1 MKALRIALVVILSAV
16 LAPNLWAGPADDLL
30 EKGDQEF
37 SVSRFDKAAEIYEKI
52 LKDYPSFTLRDS
64 VQLQLGRAYLFDGDY
79 TKSIAAFKP
88 LFETGRSKQMAEQAQ
103 YYLPL
108 AQFFAASQPD
118 LKEGASHK
126 LFKDAAEGFSKY
138 LKGSGDYKQEAL
150 FYRGLAYYSM
160 GAWAKAQADLQKMV
174 NDYRDS
180 PSHAEYIYRLGL
192 AYSGQAQELM
202 GSDDTL
208 KQSLPVVKKAVEIY
222 EQITPEKSEVVS
234 NQAQFSKANL
244 LFTHANRT
252 NDKEA
257 LPTVL
262 EEYRKIRSRDE
273 MVPVVQKAIDGLEQE
288 NRRAALSNN
297 KAAQEEIQER
307 RSRLLSRLDA
317 LKNGPDPALRAFN
330 QMGQSYRQMGQFDE
344 ARMLFRRIEPFAEGD
359 LKKNVMIQTILSL
372 ALQGKVKEADAGLRD
387 FLKKYP
393 GDKAAE
399 SISFLIGRAL
409 MDDNKFEEAIK
420 QFNQSLKDYPKGTY
434 AIQAA
439 LDKSAALVALGKG
452 DQAAQVL
459 ENLSKENQGTAIG
472 ARADFTIGMAHVDK
486 QDFVKAAEAFQR
498 VLDNNKGETFH
509 ESAGERLGFS
519 YLSAGKYEEAIAA
532 LQDFLKKFPKAQ
544 VAPNAMYYIALSQH
558 RSKKEDDAIAT
569 VKQLA
574 TDYPDSQIAPFA
586 LDYLA
591 ATIYGMKQPEKMK
604 ESYEIIFAKFPEATQ
619 AIKGRRVLA
628 DYYKKKRNYEEAK
641 KQYEAITKL
650 NNPDQSA
657 YARTMLGDMM
667 YRAAQEMGNYPRFTD
682 EQKKQFDDY
691 LKQSETSFQDVGIQH
706 PESKQLSSAISGLYQ
721 VAKLRRKFDL
731 VDDAGLQRYFDEMAA
746 LMKDPNAKA
755 QVELA
760 KAAWPYEQGDYPDAL
775 IMYEEV
781 IKNNPGVSLGNED
794 TRRYGDLLLKNNK
807 PDEAIA
813 VFQSLEE
820 RSDPR
825 DVRALAEVYYGLGSA
840 YFDKKD
846 YAKAKENLE
855 KFTTK
860 DYGWY
865 PNRGLAM
872 IMLGQI
878 AAAEG
883 DSTKAK
889 KILGETAR
897 SQTNSGEVKARALI
911 ALGDILAKENMMV
924 PDPKDPSKLNAAAC
938 YERAEVII
946 GLSDPPLG
954 LKALEKAKK
963 MYEEAS
969 RAKALERVN
978 QKIQTEY
985 KDVEPEK

>member
-1 MKALRIALVVILSAV
+1 MKALRIALIVIISAG
-16 LAPNLWAGPADDLL
+16 LAPNLWAGPADELL
-30 EKGDQEF
+30 KQGDQQISAGQYE
-37 SVSRFDKAAEIYEKI
+37 KAAEIYSKI

-64 VQLQLGRAYLFDGDY
+64 VQLSLGRAYLYAGDY
-79 TKSIAAFKP
+79 KKSIEAFQP
-88 LFETGRSKQMAEQAQ
+88 LFETGRSKQVAADAQ

-118 LKEGASHK
+118 IKETQAHK

-138 LKGSGDYKQEAL
+138 LKGEGKNKQEAL

-174 NDYRDS
+174 NDYRSS

-192 AYSGQAQELM
+192 SYSGQAQELM
-202 GSDDTL
+202 GKEETL
-208 KQSLPVVKKAVEIY
+208 KQALPVVKKAAEVY

-252 NDKEA
+252 NDKKA
-257 LPTVL
+257 LPQVL

-273 MVPVVQKAIDGLEQE
+273 MVPVVQKAIDQLEQE

-317 LKNGPDPALRAFN
+317 LKNGPDPALRAYN

-359 LKKNVMIQTILSL
+359 LKKSVMIQTILSL

-409 MDDNKFEEAIK
+409 FDDGKFNEAIK
-420 QFNQSLKDYPKGTY
+420 QYDQSLKDYPKGTY

-439 LDKSAALVALGKG
+439 LGKSAALVALGKG
-452 DQAAQVL
+452 DEAAAVL
-459 ENLSKENQGTAIG
+459 EKLSQENKGTAIG
-472 ARADFTIGMAHVDK
+472 AQADFTIGMAYVDK
-486 QDFVKAAEAFQR
+486 KDYVKAAEAFQR
-498 VLDNNKGETFH
+498 VLDNKEGETFH
-509 ESAGERLGFS
+509 ESSGERLGFS
-519 YLSAGKYEEAIAA
+519 YLSAGKYDEAIAA
-532 LQDFLKKFPKAQ
+532 LQDFLKKYPKAQ

-558 RSKKEDDAIAT
+558 RSKKPDEAVAT
-569 VKQLA
+569 VEKLA
-574 TDYPDSQIAPFA
+574 NDFPDSQIAPFA
-586 LDYLA
+586 LDYMA

-604 ESYEIIFAKFPEATQ
+604 ESYEIVFAKFPESTQ

-628 DYYKKKRNYEEAK
+628 DYYKKKKDYVEAK

-650 NNPDQSA
+650 DNPDQSA

-691 LKQSETSFQDVGIQH
+691 LKESEASFQDVGIKH
-706 PESKQLSSAISGLYQ
+706 PESKQLSSAITGLYQ
-721 VAKLRRKFDL
+721 IAKLRRKFDL
-731 VDDAGLQRYFDEMAA
+731 IDDAGLQRYFDEMAA

-760 KAAWPYEQGDYPDAL
+760 KAAWP
-775 IMYEEV
+775 
-781 IKNNPGVSLGNED
+781 
-794 TRRYGDLLLKNNK
+794 
-807 PDEAIA
+807 
-813 VFQSLEE
+813 
-820 RSDPR
+820 
-825 DVRALAEVYYGLGSA
+825 
-840 YFDKKD
+840 
-846 YAKAKENLE
+846 
-855 KFTTK
+855 
-860 DYGWY
+860 
-865 PNRGLAM
+865 
-872 IMLGQI
+872 
-878 AAAEG
+878 
-883 DSTKAK
+883 
-889 KILGETAR
+889 
-897 SQTNSGEVKARALI
+897 
-911 ALGDILAKENMMV
+911 
-924 PDPKDPSKLNAAAC
+924 
-938 YERAEVII
+938 
-946 GLSDPPLG
+946 
-954 LKALEKAKK
+954 
-963 MYEEAS
+963 
-969 RAKALERVN
+969 
-978 QKIQTEY
+978 
-985 KDVEPEK
+985 